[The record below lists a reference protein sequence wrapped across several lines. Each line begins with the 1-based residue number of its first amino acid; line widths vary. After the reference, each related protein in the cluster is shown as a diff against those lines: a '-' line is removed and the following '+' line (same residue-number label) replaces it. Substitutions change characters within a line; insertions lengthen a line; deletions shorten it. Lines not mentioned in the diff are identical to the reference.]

1 MASTLLDI
9 LNNGTS
15 IKAGGIASADAETN
29 QLLKLAQAKTGKVAA
44 STSAPKM
51 SNIGAQSAAA
61 TGQAQAQLQNQQF
74 EAKGAQLVAQ
84 EGSQDQ
90 QFSSANQQLTEQKLQ
105 FDDKLKNTTD
115 QLIQDFNN
123 KKSTMTQQERQADAQ
138 QIATAARLTSEKYIE
153 KLEREGALSRL
164 GDQQFWEEEYYAS
177 VFGANTDL
185 LKQKLGNADW
195 LNIDENDFK
204 MQMGEMDLD
213 TAMQMAY
220 GQASQAN
227 KQAKYTAVGK
237 GVTAVAD
244 YYSDKAKADKDKG
257 GYDIGET
264 VDTST
269 DSRDTGS
276 IA

>member
-164 GDQQFWEEEYYAS
+164 GDQQFWEEEYYTS

-185 LKQKLGNADW
+185 LKQKLGNSDW
-195 LNIDENDFK
+195 LNIDENEFK
-204 MQMGEMDLD
+204 MQMGAMDLD
-213 TAMQMAY
+213 AALQVAY

-227 KQAKYTAVGK
+227 KQAKYTAVST
-237 GVTAVAD
+237 GVSAVAG
-244 YYSDKAKADKDKG
+244 YSKG
-257 GYDIGET
+257 SGKTET
-264 VDTST
+264 TNMDTST
-269 DSRDTGS
+269 TSRDTGS
-276 IA
+276 MA